1 MKTIQKR
8 QLLCAMTAALALL
21 TGCDSGDTPDAN
33 DAPAPVSTSA
43 EIDASAVKGILTG
56 AAVSVS
62 ALNGT
67 TVNSTAIQTDSSGK
81 ASLTLTSAPGYAF
94 SAVHKLA
101 VTSNADSL
109 MLCDL
114 RLCGDTAL
122 GGEVSADALGAVT
135 LTNLFWLKAPL
146 GAAADGTA
154 EASVQ
159 VNALTTFASQLLE
172 AAIAGGRNVSAL
184 ATLEPAQ
191 LEYSAQL
198 LRILGVD
205 MPAIN
210 LMQQPLQSADNAENF
225 AQSSNQLIRLSFVN
239 AAFAHIDADATLAD
253 SFAAAATQVA
263 LAAEGDETA
272 ATTLR
277 QRLLDALQGH
287 PVLAQLGLTPDSII
301 DIELPLVVADN
312 SSGPIREYT
321 TAAYLAGAQISYR
334 GAISDSESGDQ
345 AFDGNAETKWLDNT
359 AVPTAEAPAWLTLQ
373 FAEAQAVSVLS
384 ITSANDAPD
393 RDPENFNLQAS
404 NDGESWLTLGQWAGV
419 SFEGRFTAQ
428 DFAFNNS
435 LPYRYYRLNITKN
448 KGDTNLMQLAEI
460 QLFGPVYPDQ
470 IQQGGSISARGA
482 IGDAERADM
491 AFDGLLSTK
500 WLDNTAVPTAEQ
512 PSWVQIQFSDATAV
526 SSLAISS
533 ANDAPERDPENFNLQ
548 ASNDGVSWLTLGEWA
563 GESFDSRGQRR
574 LFSTTNS
581 LAYQYYRLNIS
592 KNKGDN
598 SLMQIAEIE
607 LIGPAVPALNHALT
621 ATEVTSSGAISDAEA
636 ADYAFDGDSQTKWL
650 DNTAVPSAEAP
661 AWAAVVLAEPQAVNM
676 LALVS
681 ANDAPER
688 DPENFS
694 LLASNDGEYWVSLGQ
709 WAGISFSERAE
720 RQTFAVAN
728 AMGYRHYRL
737 NITKNKGDNSLM
749 QVAEIEL
756 IGPQVQAQDHSD
768 NAAAGVTERA
778 AISDGEAGT
787 MAFDNN
793 PATKW
798 LDNSGVPSV
807 EAPSWLEISLPQ
819 PVIVNTFAIT
829 SANDAPERD
838 PENFRLLGSND
849 GESWQQLGDWA
860 GESFAARAERRSFSL
875 LNGRSFS
882 HYRIEI
888 TKNKGDNSLMQVA
901 EFELI
906 GPVL

>member
-1 MKTIQKR
+1 MKTIQQC
-8 QLLCAMTAALALL
+8 QLLCAMAVALGTI
-21 TGCDSGDTPDAN
+21 TGCGSGEDPDVN
-33 DAPAPVSTSA
+33 NAPTPVSTSA
-43 EIDASAVKGILTG
+43 EVSASAVKGILTG
-56 AAVSVS
+56 AAVSIS

-67 TVNSTAIQTDSSGK
+67 TVTSTAVQTDSSGM
-81 ASLTLTSAPGYAF
+81 AATTLTSAPGYAF

-101 VTSNADSL
+101 VTTTAASS

-114 RLCGDTAL
+114 SLCGEATL
-122 GGEVSADALGAVT
+122 GAAVGADALGTVT
-135 LTNLFWLKAPL
+135 LSNLFWLKAPL
-146 GAAADGTA
+146 GATADGTA
-154 EASVQ
+154 DATVQ

-210 LMQQPLQSADNAENF
+210 LMQQALQSADSAENF

-239 AAFAHIDADATLAD
+239 AAFAHISPEATLAD
-253 SFAAAATQVA
+253 TFAAAAAQVA
-263 LAAEGDETA
+263 LAAQGDEAA
-272 ATTLR
+272 ATALR
-277 QRLLDALQGH
+277 QQLLDALQGH
-287 PVLAQLGLTPDSII
+287 PVLAELGLTPDSII
-301 DIELPLVVADN
+301 DIELPLVLADN

-334 GAISDSESGDQ
+334 GAISDSESGEQ
-345 AFDGNAETKWLDNT
+345 AFDGSVSSKWLDNT
-359 AVPTAEAPAWLTLQ
+359 AVPSAAAPAWLTLQ
-373 FAEAQAVSVLS
+373 FAQAQAISVLS

-404 NDGESWLTLGQWAGV
+404 NDGESWFTLGQWAGI
-419 SFEGRFTAQ
+419 SFEQRLSAQ

-448 KGDTNLMQLAEI
+448 KGDTNLMQLAEV

-482 IGDAERADM
+482 IGDAERAEM
-491 AFDGLLSTK
+491 AFDGLLTTK
-500 WLDNTAVPTAEQ
+500 WLDNTAIPTAEQ
-512 PSWVQIQFSDATAV
+512 PAWVQVQFSEAKAV

-548 ASNDGVSWLTLGEWA
+548 ASTDGSNWLTVGEWA
-563 GESFDSRGQRR
+563 GESFDSRGLRR
-574 LFSTTNS
+574 LFSVNNS
-581 LAYQYYRLNIS
+581 LAYPYYRLNIT
-592 KNKGDN
+592 KNKGDT

-607 LIGPAVPALNHALT
+607 LIGPAVPALNHALAAT
-621 ATEVTSSGAISDAEA
+621 AVTSSGAISDAEA
-636 ADYAFDGDSQTKWL
+636 AAYAFDGNSQTKWL
-650 DNTAVPSAEAP
+650 DNTAVPTVAAP
-661 AWAAVVLAEPQAVNM
+661 AWASVALAEPQAVNM

-681 ANDAPER
+681 ANDAPDR

-694 LLASNDGEYWVSLGQ
+694 LLASNDGEYWVNLGQ

-728 AMGYRHYRL
+728 ALGYNHYRL
-737 NITKNKGDNSLM
+737 NISKNKGDSALM

-768 NAAAGVTERA
+768 NAAAQISARA

-798 LDNSGVPSV
+798 LDNGGVPSA
-807 EAPSWLEISLPQ
+807 EAPSWLEVSLPE

-829 SANDAPERD
+829 SANDAPDRD

-849 GESWQQLGDWA
+849 GTNWQPLGNWA

-888 TKNKGDNSLMQVA
+888 TKNKGDTNLMQVA

>member
-1 MKTIQKR
+1 MKTLPQR
-8 QLLCAMTAALALL
+8 QLLCALAAALAVL
-21 TGCDSGDTPDAN
+21 TGCDSGKDPDVN
-33 DAPAPVSTSA
+33 NAPTPVSTSA
-43 EIDASAVKGILTG
+43 QLNASAVKGLLTG
-56 AAVSVS
+56 ASVSVS

-67 TVNSTAIQTDSSGK
+67 AVSSTAAQTDSSGM
-81 ASLTLTSAPGYAF
+81 AATTLTSAPGYAF
-94 SAVHKLA
+94 SGVHKLT
-101 VTSNADSL
+101 VTTTADSS

-114 RLCGDTAL
+114 SLCGAAAL
-122 GGEVSADALGAVT
+122 GTEVGADALGTVA
-135 LTNLFWLKAPL
+135 LSNLFWLKAPL
-146 GAAADGTA
+146 GATADGTA
-154 EASVQ
+154 DATVQ
-159 VNALTTFASQLLE
+159 VNALTTFAGQLLE

-205 MPAIN
+205 IPAIN
-210 LMQQPLQSADNAENF
+210 LMQQPLHSADNAENF

-239 AAFAHIDADATLAD
+239 AAFAHIGTEATLAD
-253 SFAAAATQVA
+253 TFAAAAAQVT
-263 LAAEGDETA
+263 LAADGDAEA
-272 ATTLR
+272 ATALR
-277 QRLLDALQGH
+277 QQLLDALQGH
-287 PVLAQLGLTPDSII
+287 PVLAELGLAPDSII
-301 DIELPLVVADN
+301 DLELPLVVADN

-321 TAAYLAGAQISYR
+321 TAAFLTGAQISYR

-345 AFDGNAETKWLDNT
+345 AFDGSLETKWLDNT

-373 FAEAQAVSVLS
+373 FAQPQAISMLS
-384 ITSANDAPD
+384 ISSANDAPD

-404 NDGESWLTLGQWAGV
+404 NDGESWFTLGQWAGI
-419 SFEGRFTAQ
+419 SFEQRFAAQ

-435 LPYRYYRLNITKN
+435 LPYRYYRLNVTKN
-448 KGDTNLMQLAEI
+448 KGDTNLMQLAEV
-460 QLFGPVYPDQ
+460 QLFGPVYAEQ

-482 IGDAERADM
+482 IGDAERAEM
-491 AFDGLLSTK
+491 AFDGLLTTK
-500 WLDNTAVPTAEQ
+500 WLDNTAVPSAEQ
-512 PSWVQIQFSDATAV
+512 PSWVQVQFSEAKAV

-548 ASNDGVSWLTLGEWA
+548 ASNDGVNWLTLGEWA

-574 LFSTTNS
+574 LFSTNNS
-581 LAYQYYRLNIS
+581 LAYLYYRLNIT

-621 ATEVTSSGAISDAEA
+621 ATAVTSSGAISDAEA

-650 DNTAVPSAEAP
+650 DNTAVPTADAP
-661 AWAAVVLAEPQAVNM
+661 AWASVALAEPQAVNM

-694 LLASNDGEYWVSLGQ
+694 LLASNDGEYWVNLGQ
-709 WAGISFSERAE
+709 WAGISFNERAE

-728 AMGYRHYRL
+728 SLGYGHYRL
-737 NITKNKGDNSLM
+737 DISKNKGDNSLM

-768 NAAAGVTERA
+768 NAAAQISARA

-798 LDNSGVPSV
+798 LDNGGVPSL
-807 EAPSWLEISLPQ
+807 EAPSWLEISLPA
-819 PVIVNTFAIT
+819 PVIVNTFALT

-849 GESWQQLGDWA
+849 GDSWQVLADWA
-860 GESFAARAERRSFSL
+860 GESFAERAERRSFSL

-888 TKNKGDNSLMQVA
+888 SKNKGDNSLMQVA

>member
-1 MKTIQKR
+1 MKTLPQR
-8 QLLCAMTAALALL
+8 QLLCAMAAALAVL
-21 TGCDSGDTPDAN
+21 TGCDGGKDPDVN
-33 DAPAPVSTSA
+33 DAPTPVSTSA
-43 EIDASAVKGILTG
+43 GVNASAVKGILTG
-56 AAVSVS
+56 ATVSVS

-67 TVNSTAIQTDSSGK
+67 AVTSTAAQTDSSGM
-81 ASLTLTSAPGYAF
+81 AATTLTSAPGYAF

-101 VTSNADSL
+101 VTTTADSS

-114 RLCGDTAL
+114 SLCGEATLGTEVGAEAL
-122 GGEVSADALGAVT
+122 GTVT
-135 LTNLFWLKAPL
+135 LSNLFWLKVPL
-146 GAAADGTA
+146 GATADGTA
-154 EASVQ
+154 DATVQ
-159 VNALTTFASQLLE
+159 ANALTTFASQLLE

-210 LMQQPLQSADNAENF
+210 LMQLPLLSADSAENF

-239 AAFAHIDADATLAD
+239 AAFAHISAEATLAD
-253 SFAAAATQVA
+253 TFAAAAAQVA

-272 ATTLR
+272 ATALR
-277 QRLLDALQGH
+277 QQLLDALQGH
-287 PVLAQLGLTPDSII
+287 PVLAELGLTPDSII
-301 DIELPLVVADN
+301 DLELPLVLADN
-312 SSGPIREYT
+312 NSGPIREYT
-321 TAAYLAGAQISYR
+321 TADYLAGAQISYR
-334 GAISDSESGDQ
+334 GAISDSESGEQ
-345 AFDGNAETKWLDNT
+345 AFDGSADTKWLDNT

-373 FAEAQAVSVLS
+373 YAEGQAVSVLS

-404 NDGESWLTLGQWAGV
+404 NDGESWFTLGQWAGV
-419 SFEGRFTAQ
+419 SFEGRLTAQ

-435 LPYRYYRLNITKN
+435 LPYRYYRLNVTKN
-448 KGDTNLMQLAEI
+448 KGDTNLMQLAEV
-460 QLFGPVYPDQ
+460 QLFGPVYPEQ
-470 IQQGGSISARGA
+470 IQQGGSISASGA
-482 IGDAERADM
+482 IGDAESAEM
-491 AFDGLLSTK
+491 AFDGLLTTK
-500 WLDNTAVPTAEQ
+500 WLDNTAVPSAEQ
-512 PSWVQIQFSDATAV
+512 PSWVQVQFSEAKAV
-526 SSLAISS
+526 SNLAISS

-548 ASNDGVSWLTLGEWA
+548 ASTDGVNWLTLGEWA

-574 LFSTTNS
+574 LFSTNNS
-581 LAYQYYRLNIS
+581 LAYNYYRLNIS

-621 ATEVTSSGAISDAEA
+621 ATAVTSSGAISDAEA

-650 DNTAVPSAEAP
+650 DNTAVPTAEAP
-661 AWAAVVLAEPQAVNM
+661 AWASVTLAAPQAVNM

-694 LLASNDGEYWVSLGQ
+694 LLASNDGESWLTLGQ

-720 RQTFAVAN
+720 RQSFAIAN
-728 AMGYRHYRL
+728 ALGYSHYRL
-737 NITKNKGDNSLM
+737 NITKNKGDSALM
-749 QVAEIEL
+749 QVAEIAL

-768 NAAAGVTERA
+768 NAAAQVTERA
-778 AISDGEAGT
+778 AISDSEAGT

-798 LDNSGVPSV
+798 LDNGGVPSV

-819 PVIVNTFAIT
+819 PVIVNTFALT

-849 GESWQQLGDWA
+849 GESWQVLGDWA
-860 GESFAARAERRSFSL
+860 GESFATRAERRSFSL

-888 TKNKGDNSLMQVA
+888 SKNKGDNSLMQVA

>member
-1 MKTIQKR
+1 MKTLPQR
-8 QLLCAMTAALALL
+8 QLLCAMAAALAVL
-21 TGCDSGDTPDAN
+21 TGCDGGKDPDVN
-33 DAPAPVSTSA
+33 NAPTPVSTSA
-43 EIDASAVKGILTG
+43 GLNASAVKGILTG
-56 AAVSVS
+56 ATVSVS

-67 TVNSTAIQTDSSGK
+67 AVTSTAAQTDSSGM
-81 ASLTLTSAPGYAF
+81 AATTLTSAPGYAF
-94 SAVHKLA
+94 SAVHKLT
-101 VTSNADSL
+101 VTTTADSS

-114 RLCGDTAL
+114 NLCGAAAL
-122 GGEVSADALGAVT
+122 GTEVGADALGTVA
-135 LTNLFWLKAPL
+135 LSNLFWLKAPL
-146 GAAADGTA
+146 GATADGTA
-154 EASVQ
+154 EATVQ
-159 VNALTTFASQLLE
+159 VNALTTFAGQLLE

-210 LMQQPLQSADNAENF
+210 LMQQPLHSADNAENF

-239 AAFAHIDADATLAD
+239 AAFAHISPEATLAD
-253 SFAAAATQVA
+253 TFAAAAAQVA
-263 LAAEGDETA
+263 LAADGDEVA
-272 ATTLR
+272 ATALR
-277 QRLLDALQGH
+277 QQLLDALQGH
-287 PVLAQLGLTPDSII
+287 PVLAELGLAPDSII
-301 DIELPLVVADN
+301 DLELPLVVAES
-312 SSGPIREYT
+312 SSGPIREYS
-321 TAAYLAGAQISYR
+321 TAAYLTGAQISFR
-334 GAISDSESGDQ
+334 GAISDGESGDQ
-345 AFDGNAETKWLDNT
+345 AFDGSADTKWLDNT

-373 FAEAQAVSVLS
+373 FAQPQAISVLS

-404 NDGESWLTLGQWAGV
+404 NDGESWFTLGQWAGI
-419 SFEGRFTAQ
+419 SFEQRLTAQ

-435 LPYRYYRLNITKN
+435 LPYSYYRLNITKN
-448 KGDTNLMQLAEI
+448 KGDTNLMQLAEV

-470 IQQGGSISARGA
+470 IQQGGSISASGA
-482 IGDAERADM
+482 IGDAESAEM
-491 AFDGLLSTK
+491 AFDGLLTTK
-500 WLDNTAVPTAEQ
+500 WLDDTAVPTAEQ
-512 PSWVQIQFSDATAV
+512 PSWVQVQFGDAKAV

-548 ASNDGVSWLTLGEWA
+548 ASDDGVNWLTLGEWA

-574 LFSTTNS
+574 LFSTGNS
-581 LAYQYYRLNIS
+581 LAYLYYRLNIS

-621 ATEVTSSGAISDAEA
+621 ATAVTSSGAISDAEA

-650 DNTAVPSAEAP
+650 DNTAVPTAEAP
-661 AWAAVVLAEPQAVNM
+661 AWASVALAEPQAVNM

-694 LLASNDGEYWVSLGQ
+694 LLASNDGESWLTLGQ
-709 WAGISFSERAE
+709 WAGISFSGRAE
-720 RQTFAVAN
+720 RQSFTVAN
-728 AMGYRHYRL
+728 ALGYSHYRL
-737 NITKNKGDNSLM
+737 NISKNKGDSALM

-768 NAAAGVTERA
+768 NAAALVTERA

-787 MAFDNN
+787 MAFDND

-798 LDNSGVPSV
+798 LDNGGVPSP
-807 EAPSWLEISLPQ
+807 EAPSWLEISLPV
-819 PVIVNTFAIT
+819 PVIVNTFALT

-849 GESWQQLGDWA
+849 GDSWHALGDWA

-888 TKNKGDNSLMQVA
+888 SKNKGDNSLMQVA

>member
-1 MKTIQKR
+1 MKTIQQR
-8 QLLCAMTAALALL
+8 QLLCAMAAALAVL
-21 TGCDSGDTPDAN
+21 TGCDSGETPDVN
-33 DAPAPVSTSA
+33 NAPTPVSTSA
-43 EIDASAVKGILTG
+43 DVSASAVKGIITG

-67 TVNSTAIQTDSSGK
+67 AVSSTAVQTDSSGM
-81 ASLTLTSAPGYAF
+81 AATTLTSAPGYAF

-101 VTSNADSL
+101 VTTTADSS

-114 RLCGDTAL
+114 SLCGETAL
-122 GGEVSADALGAVT
+122 GAEVGADALGTLT

-146 GAAADGTA
+146 GTTADGTA
-154 EASVQ
+154 DATVQ

-210 LMQQPLQSADNAENF
+210 LMQQPLLSADSAENF
-225 AQSSNQLIRLSFVN
+225 TQSSNQLIRLSFVN
-239 AAFAHIDADATLAD
+239 AAFAHIGAEATLAD
-253 SFAAAATQVA
+253 TFAAAAAQVA
-263 LAAEGDETA
+263 LAAEGDEAA
-272 ATTLR
+272 ATALR
-277 QRLLDALQGH
+277 QQLLDALQAH
-287 PVLAQLGLTPDSII
+287 PVLAELGLTPDSII
-301 DIELPLVVADN
+301 DVELPLVLADN

-345 AFDGNAETKWLDNT
+345 AFDGSVDTKWLDNT

-384 ITSANDAPD
+384 ITSANDEPG

-404 NDGESWLTLGQWAGV
+404 NDGETWFMLGQWAGI
-419 SFEGRFTAQ
+419 SFESRLTAQ

-435 LPYRYYRLNITKN
+435 LPFSYYRLNVTKN
-448 KGDTNLMQLAEI
+448 KGDTNLMQLAEV

-470 IQQGGSISARGA
+470 IQQGGSISASGA
-482 IGDAERADM
+482 ISDTESGDM
-491 AFDGLLSTK
+491 AFDGLLTTK
-500 WLDNTAVPTAEQ
+500 WLDNTAVPSAEQ
-512 PSWVQIQFSDATAV
+512 PSWVQVQYSEAKAV
-526 SSLAISS
+526 SSIAISS

-548 ASNDGVSWLTLGEWA
+548 ASNDGVSWLTVGEWA

-574 LFSTTNS
+574 LFSTSNS
-581 LAYQYYRLNIS
+581 LAYNYYRLNIT

-598 SLMQIAEIE
+598 SLMQIAEVE

-621 ATEVTSSGAISDAEA
+621 ASAVTSSGAISDAEA

-650 DNTAVPSAEAP
+650 DNTAVPTVDAP
-661 AWAAVVLAEPQAVNM
+661 AWASVALAEPQAVNM

-694 LLASNDGEYWVSLGQ
+694 LLASNDGESWLTLGQ
-709 WAGISFSERAE
+709 WAGISFNERAE

-728 AMGYRHYRL
+728 ALGYSHYRL
-737 NITKNKGDNSLM
+737 NITKNKGDNALM

-768 NAAAGVTERA
+768 NGAAQVIERA

-787 MAFDNN
+787 MAFDND

-798 LDNSGVPSV
+798 LDNGGVPSV
-807 EAPSWLEISLPQ
+807 EAPSWLEISLPE
-819 PVIVNTFAIT
+819 PVIVNIFALT

-849 GESWQQLGDWA
+849 GESWQVLGDWA
-860 GESFAARAERRSFSL
+860 GESFAGRAERRSFSL
-875 LNGRSFS
+875 INGRSFS

>member
-1 MKTIQKR
+1 MKTLPQR
-8 QLLCAMTAALALL
+8 QLLCAMAAALAVL
-21 TGCDSGDTPDAN
+21 TGCDGGKDPDVN
-33 DAPAPVSTSA
+33 NAPTPVSTSA
-43 EIDASAVKGILTG
+43 GLNASAVKGILTG
-56 AAVSVS
+56 ATVSVS

-67 TVNSTAIQTDSSGK
+67 AVTSTAAQTDSSGM
-81 ASLTLTSAPGYAF
+81 AATTLTSAPGYAF
-94 SAVHKLA
+94 SAVHKLT
-101 VTSNADSL
+101 VTTTADSS

-114 RLCGDTAL
+114 SLCGAAAL
-122 GGEVSADALGAVT
+122 GTEVGADALGTVA
-135 LTNLFWLKAPL
+135 LSNLFWLKASL
-146 GAAADGTA
+146 GATADGTA
-154 EASVQ
+154 EATVQ
-159 VNALTTFASQLLE
+159 VNALTTFAGQLLE

-210 LMQQPLQSADNAENF
+210 LMQQPLHSADNAENF
-225 AQSSNQLIRLSFVN
+225 TQSSNQLIRLSFVN
-239 AAFAHIDADATLAD
+239 AAFAHISPEATLAD
-253 SFAAAATQVA
+253 TFAAAAAQVA
-263 LAAEGDETA
+263 LAADGDEAA
-272 ATTLR
+272 ATALR
-277 QRLLDALQGH
+277 QQLLDALQGH
-287 PVLAQLGLTPDSII
+287 PVLAELGLAPDSII
-301 DIELPLVVADN
+301 DLELPLVVAEN
-312 SSGPIREYT
+312 SSGPIREYS
-321 TAAYLAGAQISYR
+321 TAAYLTGAQISFR
-334 GAISDSESGDQ
+334 GAISDGESGDQ
-345 AFDGNAETKWLDNT
+345 AFDGSADTKWLDNT

-373 FAEAQAVSVLS
+373 FAQPQAISVLS

-404 NDGESWLTLGQWAGV
+404 NDGESWFTLGQWAGI
-419 SFEGRFTAQ
+419 SFEQRLTAQ

-435 LPYRYYRLNITKN
+435 LPYSYYRLNITKN
-448 KGDTNLMQLAEI
+448 KGDTNLMQLAEV

-470 IQQGGSISARGA
+470 IQQGGSISASGA
-482 IGDAERADM
+482 IGDAESAEM
-491 AFDGLLSTK
+491 AFDGLLTTK
-500 WLDNTAVPTAEQ
+500 WLDDTAVPTAEQ
-512 PSWVQIQFSDATAV
+512 PSWVQVQFGDAKAV

-548 ASNDGVSWLTLGEWA
+548 ASDDGVNWLTLGEWA

-574 LFSTTNS
+574 LFNTGNS
-581 LAYQYYRLNIS
+581 LAYLYYRLNIS

-621 ATEVTSSGAISDAEA
+621 ATAVTSSGAISDAEA

-650 DNTAVPSAEAP
+650 DNTAVPTAEAP
-661 AWAAVVLAEPQAVNM
+661 AWASVALAEPQAVNM

-694 LLASNDGEYWVSLGQ
+694 LLASNDGESWLTLGQ
-709 WAGISFSERAE
+709 WAGISFSGRAE
-720 RQTFAVAN
+720 RQGFTVAN
-728 AMGYRHYRL
+728 ALGYSHYRL
-737 NITKNKGDNSLM
+737 NISKNKGDSALM

-768 NAAAGVTERA
+768 NAAALVTERA

-787 MAFDNN
+787 MAFDND

-798 LDNSGVPSV
+798 LDNGGVPSP
-807 EAPSWLEISLPQ
+807 EAPSWLEISLPV
-819 PVIVNTFAIT
+819 PVIVNTFALT

-849 GESWQQLGDWA
+849 GESWHALGDWA

-888 TKNKGDNSLMQVA
+888 SKNKGDNSLMQVA

>member
-1 MKTIQKR
+1 
-8 QLLCAMTAALALL
+8 
-21 TGCDSGDTPDAN
+21 
-33 DAPAPVSTSA
+33 
-43 EIDASAVKGILTG
+43 
-56 AAVSVS
+56 
-62 ALNGT
+62 
-67 TVNSTAIQTDSSGK
+67 
-81 ASLTLTSAPGYAF
+81 
-94 SAVHKLA
+94 
-101 VTSNADSL
+101 

-114 RLCGDTAL
+114 SLCGETAL
-122 GGEVSADALGAVT
+122 GADVGAETLGTLALS
-135 LTNLFWLKAPL
+135 NLFWLKAPL
-146 GAAADGTA
+146 GATADGTA
-154 EASVQ
+154 DATVQ

-210 LMQQPLQSADNAENF
+210 LMQQPLQSADSAENF
-225 AQSSNQLIRLSFVN
+225 AQSSNQLVRLSFVN
-239 AAFAHIDADATLAD
+239 AAFAHISAEATLAD
-253 SFAAAATQVA
+253 SFAAAAAQVA
-263 LAAEGDETA
+263 LAAQGDEMA

-277 QRLLDALQGH
+277 QQLLDALQGH
-287 PVLAQLGLTPDSII
+287 PVLAELGLTPDGII
-301 DIELPLVVADN
+301 DIGLPLVLADN

-334 GAISDSESGDQ
+334 GAISDSESGEY
-345 AFDGNAETKWLDNT
+345 AFDGSVDSKWLDNT

-373 FAEAQAVSVLS
+373 FAQPQAVSVLS

-404 NDGESWLTLGQWAGV
+404 NDGESWFTLGQWAGV
-419 SFEGRFTAQ
+419 SFDQRLTAQ

-435 LPYRYYRLNITKN
+435 LPYSYYRLNVTKN
-448 KGDTNLMQLAEI
+448 KADTNLMQLAEV

-470 IQQGGSISARGA
+470 VQQGGSISARGA
-482 IGDAERADM
+482 IGDAERAEM
-491 AFDGLLSTK
+491 AFDGLLTTK
-500 WLDNTAVPTAEQ
+500 WLDNTAVPTAGQ
-512 PSWVQIQFSDATAV
+512 PSWVQLQFSAAKAV

-533 ANDAPERDPENFNLQ
+533 ANDAPERDPENFSLQ
-548 ASNDGVSWLTLGEWA
+548 ASNDGISWLTLGEWA

-574 LFSTTNS
+574 LFSTNNS
-581 LAYQYYRLNIS
+581 LAYLYYRLNIS

-607 LIGPAVPALNHALT
+607 LIGPAVPALNHALAAT
-621 ATEVTSSGAISDAEA
+621 AVTSSGAISDAEA

-650 DNTAVPSAEAP
+650 DNTAVPTPEAP
-661 AWAAVVLAEPQAVNM
+661 AWASVALAQPQAVNM
-676 LALVS
+676 LALIS

-688 DPENFS
+688 DPENVS

-709 WAGISFSERAE
+709 WAGISFSQRAE
-720 RQTFAVAN
+720 RQSFAVAN
-728 AMGYRHYRL
+728 ALGYQHYRL
-737 NITKNKGDNSLM
+737 NISKNKGDNSLM

-768 NAAAGVTERA
+768 TAAAQVSARA
-778 AISDGEAGT
+778 AISDSEAGT
-787 MAFDNN
+787 MVFDND

-798 LDNSGVPSV
+798 LDNGGVPSV
-807 EAPSWLEISLPQ
+807 DAPSWLEISLPQ
-819 PVIVNTFAIT
+819 PVIVNTFAMT

-849 GESWQQLGDWA
+849 GENWHALADWA

-888 TKNKGDNSLMQVA
+888 SKNKGDNSLMQVA

-906 GPVL
+906 GPEL

>member
-1 MKTIQKR
+1 
-8 QLLCAMTAALALL
+8 
-21 TGCDSGDTPDAN
+21 
-33 DAPAPVSTSA
+33 
-43 EIDASAVKGILTG
+43 
-56 AAVSVS
+56 
-62 ALNGT
+62 
-67 TVNSTAIQTDSSGK
+67 
-81 ASLTLTSAPGYAF
+81 
-94 SAVHKLA
+94 
-101 VTSNADSL
+101 
-109 MLCDL
+109 
-114 RLCGDTAL
+114 
-122 GGEVSADALGAVT
+122 
-135 LTNLFWLKAPL
+135 
-146 GAAADGTA
+146 
-154 EASVQ
+154 
-159 VNALTTFASQLLE
+159 
-172 AAIAGGRNVSAL
+172 
-184 ATLEPAQ
+184 
-191 LEYSAQL
+191 
-198 LRILGVD
+198 
-205 MPAIN
+205 
-210 LMQQPLQSADNAENF
+210 
-225 AQSSNQLIRLSFVN
+225 
-239 AAFAHIDADATLAD
+239 
-253 SFAAAATQVA
+253 
-263 LAAEGDETA
+263 
-272 ATTLR
+272 
-277 QRLLDALQGH
+277 
-287 PVLAQLGLTPDSII
+287 
-301 DIELPLVVADN
+301 
-312 SSGPIREYT
+312 
-321 TAAYLAGAQISYR
+321 
-334 GAISDSESGDQ
+334 
-345 AFDGNAETKWLDNT
+345 
-359 AVPTAEAPAWLTLQ
+359 
-373 FAEAQAVSVLS
+373 
-384 ITSANDAPD
+384 
-393 RDPENFNLQAS
+393 
-404 NDGESWLTLGQWAGV
+404 
-419 SFEGRFTAQ
+419 
-428 DFAFNNS
+428 
-435 LPYRYYRLNITKN
+435 
-448 KGDTNLMQLAEI
+448 MQLAEI

-482 IGDAERADM
+482 IGDAERAEM

-688 DPENFS
+688 DPENFN